1 MQTALQNIHSWLLSI
16 PRNWKKP
23 ENPSDFVWL
32 ARFRLL
38 ALYIM
43 LKSALLLL
51 VGVVGLRIQSIDPSS
66 FGFALLHWI
75 IALLSIC
82 AFSLLLLLG
91 FFLASKRRPRL
102 IGIAM
107 LCMADIC
114 VLLAVMCACILG
126 SRSTLLLLAVLAITS
141 CTTPLFVERISR
153 DAKSSEQSKYELMS
167 IQQRLDT
174 VLIRYYQEL
183 TRAIQ
188 SERSS
193 LSSELHDRLMQ
204 ELSVVLLQISM
215 MLMHSS
221 ADGTL
226 QLNAEE
232 TARLEASLR
241 RVVAEARNI
250 MQDLKTP
257 QPIWNINTLVLVSL
271 PIQSQTNQRR

>member
-38 ALYIM
+38 SLYII

-51 VGVVGLRIQSIDPSS
+51 VGVVGLRIHSIAPSS
-66 FGFALLHWI
+66 FDFALLHWI

-82 AFSLLLLLG
+82 AFILLLLLG
-91 FFLASKRRPRL
+91 LVLASKRRPRL

-107 LCMADIC
+107 LCIADIC

-126 SRSTLLLLAVLAITS
+126 STLLLLVVLAIIS

-153 DAKSSEQSKYELMS
+153 YAKSSEQSKYELMS

-204 ELSVVLLQISM
+204 ELSAVLLQISM

>member
-38 ALYIM
+38 SLYII

-51 VGVVGLRIQSIDPSS
+51 VGVVGLRIHFIAPSS
-66 FGFALLHWI
+66 FDFALLHWI

-82 AFSLLLLLG
+82 AFILLLLLG
-91 FFLASKRRPRL
+91 LVLASKRRPRL

-107 LCMADIC
+107 LCIADIC

-126 SRSTLLLLAVLAITS
+126 STLLLLVVLAIIS

-153 DAKSSEQSKYELMS
+153 YAKSSEQSKYELMS

-174 VLIRYYQEL
+174 LLISYYQEL

-193 LSSELHDRLMQ
+193 LSRELHDRLMQ
-204 ELSVVLLQISM
+204 ELSAVLLQISM
-215 MLMHSS
+215 MLMRNS

-257 QPIWNINTLVLVSL
+257 QPIWNITTLVLVSI

>member
-82 AFSLLLLLG
+82 AFILLLLLG
-91 FFLASKRRPRL
+91 LVLASKRRPRL

-107 LCMADIC
+107 LCIADIC

-126 SRSTLLLLAVLAITS
+126 STLLLLVVLAIIS

-167 IQQRLDT
+167 IQL
-174 VLIRYYQEL
+174 RYYQEL

-204 ELSVVLLQISM
+204 ELSAVLLQISM

>member
-1 MQTALQNIHSWLLSI
+1 
-16 PRNWKKP
+16 
-23 ENPSDFVWL
+23 
-32 ARFRLL
+32 
-38 ALYIM
+38 
-43 LKSALLLL
+43 
-51 VGVVGLRIQSIDPSS
+51 
-66 FGFALLHWI
+66 
-75 IALLSIC
+75 
-82 AFSLLLLLG
+82 
-91 FFLASKRRPRL
+91 
-102 IGIAM
+102 
-107 LCMADIC
+107 MADIC

-167 IQQRLDT
+167 IQL
-174 VLIRYYQEL
+174 RYYQEL

-221 ADGTL
+221 ADGML

>member
-1 MQTALQNIHSWLLSI
+1 MQTALQNIHSWLFSL
-16 PRNWKKP
+16 PRIWKKS

-32 ARFRLL
+32 AHFRLL
-38 ALYIM
+38 ALYIL
-43 LKSALLLL
+43 LKSALLFLG
-51 VGVVGLRIQSIDPSS
+51 GVVGLRIHSIAPSS
-66 FGFALLHWI
+66 FNFALLHWI
-75 IALLSIC
+75 VAFLSIC
-82 AFSLLLLLG
+82 AFILLLLLG
-91 FFLASKRRPRL
+91 LVLASKRRPRL
-102 IGIAM
+102 TGLALLCIADM
-107 LCMADIC
+107 C
-114 VLLAVMCACILG
+114 VLLAIMGACLLG
-126 SRSTLLLLAVLAITS
+126 STLLLLVVLAIIS

-153 DAKSSEQSKYELMS
+153 YAKSSEQSKYELLS
-167 IQQRLDT
+167 LQQRLDT
-174 VLIRYYQEL
+174 LLIRYYQEL

-204 ELSVVLLQISM
+204 ELSAVLLQISM
-215 MLMHSS
+215 TLMRSS

-257 QPIWNINTLVLVSL
+257 QPIWNINTLVLV
-271 PIQSQTNQRR
+271 PMTIQSQTNQRQ

>member
-16 PRNWKKP
+16 PRIWKKP

-38 ALYIM
+38 ALYII

-51 VGVVGLRIQSIDPSS
+51 VGVVGLRIHFIAPSS

-82 AFSLLLLLG
+82 AFILLLLLG
-91 FFLASKRRPRL
+91 LALASKRRPRL

-107 LCMADIC
+107 LCISDIC

-126 SRSTLLLLAVLAITS
+126 SGSTLLLLAVLAITS

-153 DAKSSEQSKYELMS
+153 YAKSSEQSKYELMS

-174 VLIRYYQEL
+174 LLIRYYQEL

-204 ELSVVLLQISM
+204 ELSAVLLEISM
-215 MLMHSS
+215 MLMRNS
-221 ADGTL
+221 ADGML

-257 QPIWNINTLVLVSL
+257 QPIWNITTLVLVSI

>member
-1 MQTALQNIHSWLLSI
+1 VQTALQNIHSWLLSI
-16 PRNWKKP
+16 PRIWKKP

-43 LKSALLLL
+43 IKSALLLL

-126 SRSTLLLLAVLAITS
+126 SRSTLLLLAVLPITS

-167 IQQRLDT
+167 IQL
-174 VLIRYYQEL
+174 RYYQEL

-221 ADGTL
+221 ADGML

>member
-16 PRNWKKP
+16 PRIWKKP

-126 SRSTLLLLAVLAITS
+126 SRSTL
-141 CTTPLFVERISR
+141 P
-153 DAKSSEQSKYELMS
+153 
-167 IQQRLDT
+167 
-174 VLIRYYQEL
+174 
-183 TRAIQ
+183 
-188 SERSS
+188 
-193 LSSELHDRLMQ
+193 
-204 ELSVVLLQISM
+204 
-215 MLMHSS
+215 
-221 ADGTL
+221 
-226 QLNAEE
+226 
-232 TARLEASLR
+232 
-241 RVVAEARNI
+241 
-250 MQDLKTP
+250 
-257 QPIWNINTLVLVSL
+257 
-271 PIQSQTNQRR
+271 

>member
-1 MQTALQNIHSWLLSI
+1 MLQRGSI
-16 PRNWKKP
+16 LFFSN
-23 ENPSDFVWL
+23 L
-32 ARFRLL
+32 
-38 ALYIM
+38 M
-43 LKSALLLL
+43 LMLFE
-51 VGVVGLRIQSIDPSS
+51 GVACKQHYKTSI
-66 FGFALLHWI
+66 
-75 IALLSIC
+75 
-82 AFSLLLLLG
+82 LG

-174 VLIRYYQEL
+174 LLIRYYQEL

-193 LSSELHDRLMQ
+193 LSSEL
-204 ELSVVLLQISM
+204 
-215 MLMHSS
+215 
-221 ADGTL
+221 
-226 QLNAEE
+226 
-232 TARLEASLR
+232 
-241 RVVAEARNI
+241 
-250 MQDLKTP
+250 
-257 QPIWNINTLVLVSL
+257 
-271 PIQSQTNQRR
+271 